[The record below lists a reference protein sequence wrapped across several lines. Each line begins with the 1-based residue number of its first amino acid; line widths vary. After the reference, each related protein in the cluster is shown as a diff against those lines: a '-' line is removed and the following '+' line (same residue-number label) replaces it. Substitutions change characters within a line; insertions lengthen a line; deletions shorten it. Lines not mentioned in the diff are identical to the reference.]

1 MTRCIPGRY
10 LFLILIYC
18 VLLVAASAGDRSQ
31 PFQSCLQ
38 LCESQRCQP
47 ERSQQLDFFLRLTR
61 WTCLDDCK
69 YKCTHL
75 MTDMDE
81 ADGKPVLQYYGKW
94 PFWRLWGMQEPAS
107 VFFSLG
113 NFWVHLSGYRAVKK
127 LVPSGHPMQ
136 DYLVYWSWVSM
147 NAWIW
152 SSVFHTRG
160 TCQYINFIRALPNE

>member
-1 MTRCIPGRY
+1 MTRCISGRY

-18 VLLVAASAGDRSQ
+18 AAIVNASAGDRSQ
-31 PFQSCLQ
+31 PFQDCLQ
-38 LCESQRCQP
+38 LCDAQRCRP
-47 ERSQQLDFFLRLTR
+47 ENDRQLSFFLRLTR

-69 YKCTHL
+69 YTCTHL

-107 VFFSLG
+107 VIFSLG
-113 NFWVHLSGYRAVKK
+113 NFWVHLSGYKAVKT
-127 LVPSGHPMQ
+127 LVPIGHPMR
-136 DYLVYWSWVSM
+136 DYLVYWSCVSM

-160 TCQYINFIRALPNE
+160 A